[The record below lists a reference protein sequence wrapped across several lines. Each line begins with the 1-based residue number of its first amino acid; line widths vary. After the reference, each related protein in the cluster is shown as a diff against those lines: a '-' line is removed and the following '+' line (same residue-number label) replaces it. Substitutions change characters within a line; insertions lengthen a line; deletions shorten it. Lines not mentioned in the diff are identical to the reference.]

1 MKFFSDCSGSCFDC
15 FLIITIAGHG
25 DDGFYQI
32 TETSAKK
39 KLIDRGLQDEPL
51 LEKLKIKFT
60 NLCLNH

>member
-39 KLIDRGLQDEPL
+39 
-51 LEKLKIKFT
+51 
-60 NLCLNH
+60 N